1 MSGCCVVVS
10 IIRDLHDLD
19 RVEFVDGL
27 WGAELSSVSTRLLAE
42 PLLNPQTA
50 LTWTTFI
57 LWKKN
62 CPAPWYSQQGL
73 QTTLVFLGLWTFLS
87 LWYPLKVSPFS
98 VERLLEQDYQY
109 IHKLPVL
116 LFWDIK
122 PRQDVLPRY
131 VYRVVVFFFFSF
143 FLTRS
148 QKFSVTQLKMKWAN
162 FVFWDILRQMWIWG
176 VWAHKFELK

>member
-1 MSGCCVVVS
+1 MNGCGVVS

-27 WGAELSSVSTRLLAE
+27 WGAELSSMSARLLAE
-42 PLLNPQTA
+42 PLLNPQTV

-62 CPAPWYSQQGL
+62 CPAPWYSQKGL

-109 IHKLPVL
+109 IHKLPLL
-116 LFWDIK
+116 LFWDINLV
-122 PRQDVLPRY
+122 RMSCLAMFIVL
-131 VYRVVVFFFFSF
+131 FFWQEV
-143 FLTRS
+143 RS
-148 QKFSVTQLKMKWAN
+148 L
-162 FVFWDILRQMWIWG
+162 
-176 VWAHKFELK
+176 VWHSYK